1 MQRGASLTLVIEAIP
16 QVSLQVRVLFTSLNL
31 FQLWNVTR
39 CCFFMANIIG
49 MQGVHVLPDF
59 ARKLSDAV
67 ASLLDNTT
75 SASSSD
81 AAAAAA
87 AADGDNDA
95 EFRGDADLEDVV
107 SICCDCLSEIAKAC
121 KLASLNRDCP
131 LHEVCTRHLSRSQ
144 MISTRATLQAAST
157 LMIDVAIIHRSNI
170 IINLNNHNFENLC
183 LQSTG

>member
-1 MQRGASLTLVIEAIP
+1 
-16 QVSLQVRVLFTSLNL
+16 
-31 FQLWNVTR
+31 
-39 CCFFMANIIG
+39 MANIIG

-87 AADGDNDA
+87 AAADGDNAA
-95 EFRGDADLEDVV
+95 EFRGDADPEDVV
-107 SICCDCLSEIAKAC
+107 STCCDCLSEIAKAC

-131 LHEVCTRHLSRSQ
+131 LHEVCTRPLSRS
-144 MISTRATLQAAST
+144 R
-157 LMIDVAIIHRSNI
+157 
-170 IINLNNHNFENLC
+170 
-183 LQSTG
+183 